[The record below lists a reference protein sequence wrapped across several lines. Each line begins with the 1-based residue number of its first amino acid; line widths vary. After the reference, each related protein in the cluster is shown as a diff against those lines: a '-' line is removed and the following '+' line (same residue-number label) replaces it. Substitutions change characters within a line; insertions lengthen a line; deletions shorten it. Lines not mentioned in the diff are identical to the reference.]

1 MIDDSGELQSG
12 RREKENRSFKGNGT
26 ETPGNPDG
34 RTEAGEKHGEPSG
47 HSARPA
53 QGTGREK
60 REKRIRAQPRAE
72 YGKSAPDKRT
82 APEG

>member
-12 RREKENRSFKGNGT
+12 RREKENCSFKGSGT

-47 HSARPA
+47 HSARSP
-53 QGTGREK
+53 QGTGRQE
-60 REKRIRAQPRAE
+60 REKRIRPRPGTE
-72 YGKSAPDKRT
+72 RGKSAPDKRT
-82 APEG
+82 SPEG